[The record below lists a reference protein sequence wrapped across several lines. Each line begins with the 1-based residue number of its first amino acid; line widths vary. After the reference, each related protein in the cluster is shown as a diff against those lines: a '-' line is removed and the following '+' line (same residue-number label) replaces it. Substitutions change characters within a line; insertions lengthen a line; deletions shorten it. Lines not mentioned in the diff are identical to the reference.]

1 MNDATNA
8 PAGAVSGPRI
18 PWRRMAI
25 VQLVA
30 GAVVAFA
37 SVLFLFEF
45 GLQALPLALLA
56 AVLVT
61 VLAALPPV
69 LAAWVAHRTAIRSSR
84 GRRRE
89 VVAVVVGALA
99 GSLVPLLVF
108 SLVFGLGARDGLIFS
123 GIVAVASAI
132 GFAIWVFVA
141 WRTKPGERSL
151 N

>member
-1 MNDATNA
+1 
-8 PAGAVSGPRI
+8 
-18 PWRRMAI
+18 MAI

-45 GLQALPLALLA
+45 ALQALPLALLA
-56 AVLVT
+56 AVIVT

-69 LAAWVAHRTAIRSSR
+69 LVAWVAHRIAIRSSR
-84 GRRRE
+84 AVRRE
-89 VVAVVVGALA
+89 AVAVVVGALT

-132 GFAIWVFVA
+132 GFAIWVLVVWGRMRVA
-141 WRTKPGERSL
+141 TTIPADSL